1 MSKGDRVGAPPVK
14 RSPREPRA
22 PETDSQEG
30 LVEQTTEPVDEL
42 IGQVERFYQ
51 SLTGQTA
58 PPPRDAPYAPIP
70 PEKDPER
77 HLAEQVDRLLA
88 SLGQLSPGASLT
100 ALWVPPLAL
109 WETSS
114 ETWICLDLPGVTRE
128 AVKLR
133 ILGHGVL
140 EISGE
145 RALPCLDGDARRL
158 HDESSRGPFRRLVP
172 LPPRAVIESIDAR
185 VRNGALEIRIPR
197 TAPREPEVRT
207 VPVT

>member
-1 MSKGDRVGAPPVK
+1 MSKGDRVGAPPGK
-14 RSPREPRA
+14 RPPREPLA
-22 PETDSQEG
+22 LGTASQEG
-30 LVEQTTEPVDEL
+30 TVEQTTEPVDEL

-77 HLAEQVDRLLA
+77 YLAEQVDNLLA
-88 SLGQLSPGASLT
+88 SLGQLSPGVALT
-100 ALWVPPLAL
+100 AAWVPPLAL
-109 WETSS
+109 WETPS
-114 ETWICLDLPGVTRE
+114 ETWVCLDVPGVTRE
-128 AVKLR
+128 AVKIR
-133 ILGHGVL
+133 ILGQGVL

-145 RALPCLDGDARRL
+145 RPIRRFDGDARRL

-172 LPPRAVIESIDAR
+172 LPPRAVVDGIDAR

-207 VPVT
+207 VAVS